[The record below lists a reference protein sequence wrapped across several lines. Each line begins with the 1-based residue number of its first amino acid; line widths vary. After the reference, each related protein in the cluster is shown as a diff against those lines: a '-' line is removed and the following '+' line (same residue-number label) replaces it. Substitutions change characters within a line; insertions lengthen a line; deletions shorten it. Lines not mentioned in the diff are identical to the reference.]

1 MMGSGF
7 GLGFGIFGF
16 LFMLIFWGGLI
27 LLAVWLVR
35 ALFSTNASRGTNRG
49 GSDQSAQQI
58 LDQRYARGEIS
69 REQYDIMKQDLYGKA
84 QNSHHRR

>member
-7 GLGFGIFGF
+7 GLGFGLLGF

-35 ALFSTNASRGTNRG
+35 ALFSTNANRDRNVDG
-49 GSDQSAQQI
+49 NHLNARQI

-69 REQYDIMKQDLYGKA
+69 REQYEIMKQDIL
-84 QNSHHRR
+84 

>member
-1 MMGSGF
+1 MMGMGF
-7 GLGFGIFGF
+7 GVLGL

-35 ALFSTNASRGTNRG
+35 ALFSSNSGRDLNAG
-49 GSDQSAQQI
+49 GKDQNARQI

-69 REQYDIMKQDLYGKA
+69 REQYEIMKQDLV
-84 QNSHHRR
+84 

>member
-1 MMGSGF
+1 MMGAGF
-7 GLGFGIFGF
+7 GMGFGILGL

-35 ALFSTNASRGTNRG
+35 ALFSANASRGPNTG

-69 REQYDIMKQDLYGKA
+69 REQYEIMKNDIG
-84 QNSHHRR
+84 

>member
-7 GLGFGIFGF
+7 GMGFGLLGL

-35 ALFSTNASRGTNRG
+35 ALFSTNAGRDLNAG
-49 GSDQSAQQI
+49 GKNQSARQI

-69 REQYDIMKQDLYGKA
+69 REQYEIMKQDIL
-84 QNSHHRR
+84 